1 MIDVE
6 GRPHGLIWVVQETP
20 DRKAGLETPGR
31 ESGRQRETRASRATL
46 GRIIFPVRKPAGP
59 A

>member
-31 ESGRQRETRASRATL
+31 ESGRQAET
-46 GRIIFPVRKPAGP
+46 
-59 A
+59 